1 MKEERGNENEGS
13 GVGGVFAK
21 WENQEREPKSGAF
34 HEEPS
39 KGRGD
44 GGAPP
49 RAVVLAIR
57 GLDVT

>member
-1 MKEERGNENEGS
+1 MEVVKEERGDENEGS

-21 WENQEREPKSGAF
+21 GENQEREPKSGAF

-39 KGRGD
+39 KGWGD

-49 RAVVLAIR
+49 
-57 GLDVT
+57 